1 MDQSGIV
8 FDIQPFSTHDG
19 PGIRT
24 TVFLKGCNNR
34 CAWCHNPESLS
45 LKPQLRFFASR
56 CIGCGACVKACPNN
70 AFRDGR
76 FDFTRC
82 LSCGRCAEVCPT
94 GARELCG
101 RVMTSGQV
109 YARVAKDLPFYRNSG
124 GGVTFSGGEPLLQA
138 DFVAETA
145 HLCKENGIGTGIQTA
160 LNVPY
165 SEVEKVLP
173 DMDFVM
179 CDFKTADEETHQRY
193 VGVSQKRILE
203 NLDRLSL
210 EKVRLIVRTLIVP
223 GVTDSID
230 AVCRIAERIRN
241 YPNLDHYFLLRY
253 HSLGMSKLETIGACE
268 GIRAF
273 ETPTDEKMEELTLAA
288 KRILPTVKHN

>member
-45 LKPQLRFFASR
+45 LKPQLRFFTSR
-56 CIGCGACVKACPNN
+56 CIGCGACEKVCTNH
-70 AFRDGR
+70 AFHDGL
-76 FDFTRC
+76 FDFSHC
-82 LSCGRCAEVCPT
+82 LSCGQCAEMCPT
-94 GARELCG
+94 KARVLCG
-101 RVMTSGQV
+101 RPMTAKQV
-109 YARVAKDLPFYRNSG
+109 YDRIVKDLPFYQNSG

-138 DFVAETA
+138 DFVADVA
-145 HLCKENGIGTGIQTA
+145 RLCKENGIGTSIQTA

-165 SEVEKVLP
+165 SEIEKVLP
-173 DMDFVM
+173 YIDFVM
-179 CDFKTADEETHQRY
+179 CDFKAADEETHQKY
-193 VGVSQKRILE
+193 IGVSQKRILE
-203 NLDRLSL
+203 NLDRLSK
-210 EKVRLIVRTLIVP
+210 ENVQLIVRTLIVP
-223 GVTDSID
+223 GVTDSANVI
-230 AVCRIAERIRN
+230 CRIAEQIRN

-253 HSLGMSKLETIGACE
+253 HSLGMSKLETISACD

-273 ETPTDEKMEELTLAA
+273 ETPTDEKMEELALAA
-288 KRILPTVKHN
+288 KKIIPTVKHN